1 MSYRLS
7 APTKKILVVVHIL
20 FASIW
25 IGSASALL
33 LISFLY
39 RSFAHDVEV
48 QTIHTV
54 LKWLDDCLIIPSAFG
69 SLFTGL
75 FLSWF
80 TNWGFFVYRWVLW
93 KWIATV
99 SMIAMGAAFLGRW
112 INEMAIRA
120 ADGLSALRDSVFLSY
135 AANNRYFVSLQLAVL
150 LFLVTISILKPWGKR
165 QSDTAGAKEARA
177 EK

>member
-1 MSYRLS
+1 MSTYRLS
-7 APTKKILVVVHIL
+7 ATAKKWLVIIHIL
-20 FASIW
+20 FASVW

-33 LISFLY
+33 LISFVY
-39 RSFAHDVEV
+39 RSFTHDVEV

-99 SMIAMGAAFLGRW
+99 SMILMGAAFLGRW
-112 INEMAIRA
+112 INEMALRA
-120 ADGLSALRDSVFLSY
+120 AGGLDAWRDSVFLSY
-135 AANNRYFVSLQLAVL
+135 AASNRYFVSLQIAVL
-150 LFLVTISILKPWGKR
+150 LFLVSISILKPWGKR
-165 QSDTAGAKEARA
+165 KSEQS
-177 EK
+177 